1 MGNIFFILLILLLNL
16 THCANTVQKSYCNV
30 EVNKSLSKND
40 PKWFKKKENQE
51 YNFIVKNKEYSG
63 DKNLAQTKNLFISEI
78 ILANQV
84 ADDFMSCEDQN
95 KALFTIRNSDS
106 ESINNLKNGKIIKN
120 LVKGYRISNN
130 ETIEED
136 GKFTN
141 YLRIIKLKK

>member
-1 MGNIFFILLILLLNL
+1 MKKFILLILLLSL

>member
-1 MGNIFFILLILLLNL
+1 MKKFILLILLLNL

-136 GKFTN
+136 EKFTN

>member
-1 MGNIFFILLILLLNL
+1 MLLLNL

>member
-1 MGNIFFILLILLLNL
+1 MKKFILLILLLNL

-106 ESINNLKNGKIIKN
+106 ESINKLKNGKIIKN

>member
-1 MGNIFFILLILLLNL
+1 MKKFILLILLLNL

>member
-1 MGNIFFILLILLLNL
+1 MKKFILLILLLNL

-106 ESINNLKNGKIIKN
+106 ESINNLKNGKIIKK

>member
-1 MGNIFFILLILLLNL
+1 MKKFILLILLLNL

-51 YNFIVKNKEYSG
+51 YNFIVKNKESSG

-78 ILANQV
+78 ILSNQV

-130 ETIEED
+130 ETVEED

>member
-1 MGNIFFILLILLLNL
+1 MKKFILLILLLNL

-51 YNFIVKNKEYSG
+51 YNFIVKNKESSG

>member
-1 MGNIFFILLILLLNL
+1 MKKFILLILLLNL

-78 ILANQV
+78 ILSNQV

-130 ETIEED
+130 ETVEED